1 VIRCL
6 LSAAWSL
13 TSLQQWL
20 AKHAQPVPNA
30 SLWKFKLHH
39 YLAFCGET
47 SQNRLSQSEAWVGP
61 RFGLAP
67 TPAETEVGALIV
79 SYVLGSW
86 FDRDFHGVTGSKCNL
101 DSNHAVHARRSL
113 TSYSSR
119 ACSTAHRRRSGLRSF
134 PPQYPSGSFIQRQFR
149 YQPLQLAVLLLQF
162 LQSGLWGGFSV
173 RLTSICRSVVTI

>member
-79 SYVLGSW
+79 SYVLRSW

-134 PPQYPSGSFIQRQFR
+134 PPQYPSGSV
-149 YQPLQLAVLLLQF
+149 YLAPVPLPAASTCRSPSPVP
-162 LQSGLWGGFSV
+162 SV
-173 RLTSICRSVVTI
+173 RLVGWFFRSRR